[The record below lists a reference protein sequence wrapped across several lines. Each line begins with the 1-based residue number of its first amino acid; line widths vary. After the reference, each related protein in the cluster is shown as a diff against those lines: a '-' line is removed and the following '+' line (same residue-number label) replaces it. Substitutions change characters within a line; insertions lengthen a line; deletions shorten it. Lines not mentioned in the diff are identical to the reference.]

1 MKIIGLI
8 LTSVVL
14 SSLAQLVLKLGMS
27 SPDVQAALAGTVWS
41 DIVLAVVT
49 SGLIPLGIALYGIGA
64 VLWLWILSRTDLSFA
79 YPFVGVAF
87 ILTMVFGLVFLGEP
101 VGIER
106 IAGTLLIVGGVTLVS
121 RS

>member
-1 MKIIGLI
+1 VKIIVLI
-8 LTSVVL
+8 LASVIL
-14 SSLAQLVLKLGMS
+14 SSIAQLVLKLGMS
-27 SPDVQAALAGTVWS
+27 SLGVQEALASNMWS
-41 DIVLAVVT
+41 DIVMAVVAG
-49 SGLIPLGIALYGIGA
+49 GLIPLGIALYGVGA

-87 ILTMVFGLVFLGEP
+87 ILTMLFGLVFLGEP

-106 IAGTLLIVGGVTLVS
+106 IAGTFLIVCGVTLVS